1 MGRLLKIRVAVVGRS
16 GHWATRTLNNHSN
29 AVDGGNPI
37 PIRVEIGSNRVDTQ
51 LRIVI
56 IPDFIA
62 AVELICL
69 RYG

>member
-1 MGRLLKIRVAVVGRS
+1 MGRLLEMLVAVIGRS
-16 GHWATRTLNNHSN
+16 GHLAIRSLGDHGN
-29 AVDGGNPI
+29 AADGGNSV